1 MSAAGDG
8 LCLCQQT
15 HTRAHAERDRM
26 IETEIEI
33 EGGREGG
40 RERWRDRERE
50 KFLFHRWR
58 G

>member
-1 MSAAGDG
+1 MPVPAN
-8 LCLCQQT
+8 T
-15 HTRAHAERDRM
+15 HTRAHAERDQM